1 MIHMISLRKVN
12 AMLSKRD
19 KLFLAAERLGS
30 LACPVCRAPLTR
42 SGDDLLCPA
51 KHRQSVNRKGCL
63 NVLSQQVDSCY
74 DAALFDARRRVFGAG
89 CYDAVISAIED
100 LLPLGTHRLL
110 DAGCGDGWYLNA
122 LLTRHEGWCG
132 AGADI
137 SRDAILRATDLP
149 CTALWLVADL
159 RRLPFA
165 DGSFT
170 AVLDVLTPASYDE
183 FRRVL
188 APDGLLIK
196 VYPGSGYLR
205 ELRQARGMA
214 PYEEGQVDAYL
225 REKAAVVGERRV
237 TVTHAVTP
245 ELWRDFVWMTPL
257 MQDLSADE
265 KNAIAAKPAQTVT
278 VDLHVAACRL
288 EGRA

>member
-1 MIHMISLRKVN
+1 
-12 AMLSKRD
+12 MLSKRD
-19 KLFLAAERLGS
+19 KLFLSCDRLGS
-30 LACPVCRAPLTR
+30 LICPVCRAPLTR
-42 SGDDLLCPA
+42 AGDDLACPA
-51 KHRQSVNRKGCL
+51 RHRLNVNRKGCL
-63 NVLSQQVDSCY
+63 NVLSQQADSCY
-74 DAALFDARRRVFGAG
+74 DAALFDARRRVFASG
-89 CYDAVISAIED
+89 CYNAVIDAIEA
-100 LLPLGTHRLL
+100 LLPEGRHRLL

-122 LLTRHEGWCG
+122 LLSRHESWCG

-159 RRLPFA
+159 RRLPFV

-196 VYPGSGYLR
+196 VYPGSGYLK

-214 PYEEGQVDAYL
+214 AYEEGQVDAYL
-225 REKAAVVGERRV
+225 REKAQIVGESRV

-257 MQDLSADE
+257 MQDLSAEE
-265 KNAIAAKPAQTVT
+265 KNAIAARPAQTVT
-278 VDLHVAACRL
+278 IDLHVAACKL
-288 EGRA
+288 